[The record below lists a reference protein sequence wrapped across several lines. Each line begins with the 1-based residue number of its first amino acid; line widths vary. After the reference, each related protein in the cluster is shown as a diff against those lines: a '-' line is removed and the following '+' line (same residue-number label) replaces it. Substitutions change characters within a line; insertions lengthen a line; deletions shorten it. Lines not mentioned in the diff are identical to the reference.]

1 MGVSDGPRGRS
12 NRSPRAC
19 LLRDG
24 QGQMADVTRL
34 MLDPERGLDRRRL
47 HLTEITDDAEAPLE
61 TVAAD
66 LRAARLRLGEDL
78 ASVSH
83 ALRIRKD
90 HLEAIEN
97 GDYAVLPGKT
107 YAIGFVRAYAEHLG
121 LDADAC
127 VRRFKEENAG
137 RADANEFSFPE
148 IAEETKLS
156 QGSMIILAALLA
168 IGIYGGWYL
177 SVSAD
182 LVTNRVPAVPERLDG
197 ELAAPPAVAPPPAEP
212 EAAAPAA
219 PDFFAMNPDQPAAG
233 EGAAPPSDEA
243 EIASLETGDVVG
255 EKLPQGQVFGAQN
268 VDSRITVL
276 AKVDTWLRI
285 EDQTGKV
292 FINREI
298 KAGDAYRVPDRQGV
312 ILIARDAGSLELLVD
327 GKSIG
332 DAGPS
337 GTVLTGMPLTA
348 KFLLN
353 RNRAGTE

>member
-1 MGVSDGPRGRS
+1 
-12 NRSPRAC
+12 
-19 LLRDG
+19 
-24 QGQMADVTRL
+24 

-61 TVAAD
+61 SVAAD

-90 HLEAIEN
+90 HLDAIEN

-107 YAIGFVRAYAEHLG
+107 YAMGFIRAYAEHLG

-127 VRRFKEENAG
+127 VRRFKDESAG
-137 RADANEFSFPE
+137 RTDVNEFSFPE
-148 IAEETKLS
+148 ATEETKLS

-182 LVTNRVPAVPERLDG
+182 LVTNRVPAVPERLDN
-197 ELAAPPAVAPPPAEP
+197 ELG
-212 EAAAPAA
+212 AAPAVTPPAAQPEASATGA
-219 PDFFAMNPDQPAAG
+219 PNFFAMNPDQPATG
-233 EGAAPPSDEA
+233 EGATPPVEDETQ
-243 EIASLETGDVVG
+243 IAGLETGDVVG

-298 KAGDAYRVPDRQGV
+298 RAGDAYRVPNRQGV

-327 GKSIG
+327 GKTIG

-337 GTVLTGMPLTA
+337 GTVLTGMPLTT